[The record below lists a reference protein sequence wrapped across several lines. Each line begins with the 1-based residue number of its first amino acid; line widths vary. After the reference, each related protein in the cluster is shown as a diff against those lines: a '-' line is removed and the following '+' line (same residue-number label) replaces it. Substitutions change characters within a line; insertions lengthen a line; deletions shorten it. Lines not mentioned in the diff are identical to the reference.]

1 MNQRFE
7 PNPEFRSNA
16 LLNSFEIYKQE
27 YERSIN
33 DPVNFWS
40 EKAEAIDWFKKWD
53 TVVKWNKPWVR
64 WFEGGLLNVS
74 YKKTWK
80 KNKAAII
87 WQAED
92 GSEQTY
98 TYQHLHSEVCKFA
111 NVLKKLGVKKGH
123 TVCMYMPMIP
133 ELAIA
138 MLACAR
144 IGAIHSIVFG
154 GFSSQALKSR
164 IEDCK
169 AKVLITSDSSYR
181 KGKIVPLKAT
191 ADDAIEG
198 CSMIEHVVVVE
209 RTAEQINFEEGRDKW
224 WHEEM
229 SAPDITP
236 DCPAEQMNAEDPLFI
251 LYTSG
256 TTGKPKG
263 VLHTNGGYLVYAH
276 NTFKYIF
283 DIKDQDTFWCTADI
297 GWITGHSYLV
307 YGPLSNGATSLMY
320 EGNPTYPQCDRV
332 WEIVEKHKVNI
343 LYTAPTLIRALMREG
358 DEWPNKHD
366 LSSLRLL
373 GTVGEP
379 INPEAWI
386 WYYNV
391 IGKARCPIVDTWWQ
405 TETGGIMISPI
416 PGAVDMKPGSAT
428 LPFFGIE
435 PDIWREDGTP
445 TEPGEEG
452 NLVIKK
458 PWPSMIRTVWGD
470 PDKYIEKYFSK
481 YDGVYLTGDGA
492 KRDDEGYF
500 WIIGRLDDVIKVSG
514 HRLGTAE
521 VESGIVAHPS
531 VAEAAIVPIPHELKG
546 SAIFAYVVLKTG
558 VQKSEDLKKEIKL
571 QVGKEI
577 GPVAKPEIILFADD
591 LPKTRSGKIMRRIL
605 KAIAEGKEDVGNT
618 TTLANPEIVDVLKE
632 ERKKI

>member
-1 MNQRFE
+1 H
-7 PNPEFRSNA
+7 
-16 LLNSFEIYKQE
+16 LN
-27 YERSIN
+27 
-33 DPVNFWS
+33 
-40 EKAEAIDWFKKWD
+40 
-53 TVVKWNKPWVR
+53 
-64 WFEGGLLNVS
+64 
-74 YKKTWK
+74 TWK
-80 KNKAAII
+80 KNKAAIV

-111 NVLKKLGVKKGH
+111 NVLKKSGLKKGD
-123 TVCMYMPMIP
+123 TCCLYLPMIP
-133 ELAIA
+133 ELVIA
-138 MLACAR
+138 MLACTR
-144 IGAIHSIVFG
+144 IGVIHSIVFG

-164 IEDCK
+164 IEDCE
-169 AKVLITSDSSYR
+169 AKIVITSDGSFR
-181 KGKIVPLKAT
+181 KGKIVPLKQTVDA
-191 ADDAIEG
+191 AIEG
-198 CSMIEHVVVVE
+198 CNTVQNVIVVQ
-209 RTAEQINFEEGRDKW
+209 RTGQKINLKQGRDKW

-229 SAPDITP
+229 SADDISTE
-236 DCPAEQMNAEDPLFI
+236 CPAEHMHAEDPLFI

-263 VLHTNGGYLVYAH
+263 VLHTNGGYLVYTY

-283 DIKDQDTFWCTADI
+283 DIKDEDTFWCTADI

-320 EGNPTYPQCDRV
+320 EGNPTYPKCDRV
-332 WEIVEKHKVNI
+332 WEIIEKHKVNI

-358 DEWPNKHD
+358 DDWPNKHD

-379 INPEAWI
+379 INPEAWL

-405 TETGGIMISPI
+405 TETGGVMITPL
-416 PGAVDMKPGSAT
+416 PGVTYMKPGSAT
-428 LPFFGIE
+428 RPFFGIE
-435 PDIWREDGTP
+435 PEVLRDDGTSAAP
-445 TEPGEEG
+445 NEEG

-458 PWPSMIRTVWGD
+458 PWPSMVRTVWGD
-470 PDKYIEKYFSK
+470 PAKYIEKYFSRF
-481 YDGVYLTGDGA
+481 DGLYLTGDGA
-492 KRDDEGYF
+492 KKDEDGYF

-521 VESGIVAHPS
+521 IESSIVAHPS
-531 VAEAAIVPIPHELKG
+531 VAESAVVPIPHELKG
-546 SAIFAYVVLKTG
+546 NAIFAYVVLKSG
-558 VQKSEDLKKEIKL
+558 IQKSETLKKEIV
-571 QVGKEI
+571 QHVSQEI
-577 GPVAKPEIILFADD
+577 GPVARPEVILFADD

-605 KAIAEGKEDVGNT
+605 KAIAEGKDYVGNT

-632 ERKKI
+632 ERKKIS